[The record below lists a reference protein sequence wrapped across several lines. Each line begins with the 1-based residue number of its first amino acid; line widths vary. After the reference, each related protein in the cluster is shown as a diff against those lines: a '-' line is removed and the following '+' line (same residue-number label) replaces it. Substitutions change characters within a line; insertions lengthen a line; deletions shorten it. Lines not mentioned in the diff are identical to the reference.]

1 MPFLTDL
8 PAAPN
13 NSRVHPPLLAC
24 ARRNKSS
31 WIDADADAEPNV
43 ITIGRPGKKS
53 NRRRSGGRKGYR
65 RDPKTT
71 ATARR
76 KRMKRWRMERDVAI
90 PEVVTNRMMQ
100 QVGVS
105 VRALLAVGVA
115 FLPAFYYLKK
125 AAKVDVPTTTRRRL
139 GVVLPAPHKQ
149 RPDPRRPG
157 RRRR

>member
-1 MPFLTDL
+1 MLFLTDL

-13 NSRVHPPLLAC
+13 NSRVRPPLLAC
-24 ARRNKSS
+24 ARRNKSC
-31 WIDADADAEPNV
+31 WIDADAEPNV

-53 NRRRSGGRKGYR
+53 KQRRSGGRKGYQ

-76 KRMKRWRMERDVAI
+76 KRMKRWRRERDVAI

-105 VRALLAVGVA
+105 VGALLAVGVA
-115 FLPAFYYLKK
+115 FLPVFYYLKK

-149 RPDPRRPG
+149 RLDPRRPG